1 MVAKKATDKDQK
13 FLTGIQFL
21 WVLAIVLALALL
33 RLIDSPLFV
42 CHPHWELF
50 LRELAFALLIA
61 SLFALTIE
69 HTQRKQFVDLVNE
82 ERKALQKDVFLY
94 AYGSNLHEDIRQE
107 MRSSLLEQAFY
118 RHGVSI
124 DWEFSPASNNAEL
137 MEVKKRYSFVVVNTS
152 KDPREWMFNF
162 FQIGADD
169 LKAVTD
175 AKFVRL
181 RVTRRIGGSNPET
194 TEYQIGDMKVEVDQA
209 QPHTKKFYKPFTM
222 EPEEEMGIYYEVG
235 NMRRLYGDDTY
246 RSKEPVVGTSR
257 VRLRFPPN
265 FEVQVACKGM
275 KPLNAAA
282 DNDPPT
288 RYSLEW
294 TGGLL
299 PHTGFSICWSRKG
312 DVVKAEDDPQPP
324 LKADAD

>member
-124 DWEFSPASNNAEL
+124 DWEFSPA
-137 MEVKKRYSFVVVNTS
+137 
-152 KDPREWMFNF
+152 
-162 FQIGADD
+162 
-169 LKAVTD
+169 
-175 AKFVRL
+175 
-181 RVTRRIGGSNPET
+181 RRFSWWAAGRAHSNPPPSC
-194 TEYQIGDMKVEVDQA
+194 MNPA
-209 QPHTKKFYKPFTM
+209 
-222 EPEEEMGIYYEVG
+222 
-235 NMRRLYGDDTY
+235 L
-246 RSKEPVVGTSR
+246 TS
-257 VRLRFPPN
+257 
-265 FEVQVACKGM
+265 
-275 KPLNAAA
+275 
-282 DNDPPT
+282 
-288 RYSLEW
+288 S
-294 TGGLL
+294 
-299 PHTGFSICWSRKG
+299 
-312 DVVKAEDDPQPP
+312 
-324 LKADAD
+324 

>member
-1 MVAKKATDKDQK
+1 MADMKANGEGQK
-13 FLTGIQFL
+13 FLTGVQFL
-21 WVLAIVLALALL
+21 WLLAIIFAFALL
-33 RLIDSPLFV
+33 RFIDSPLFM

-118 RHGVSI
+118 RHSLSI
-124 DWEFSPASNNAEL
+124 DWEFSPADHNAEL

-152 KDPREWMFNF
+152 KEPRDWAYSFT
-162 FQIGADD
+162 QIGADD

-175 AKFVRL
+175 AKFLRL
-181 RVTRRIGGSNPET
+181 RVTRRIGSANAQTAEHK
-194 TEYQIGDMKVEVDQA
+194 ISDMKIEVDA
-209 QPHTKKFYKPFTM
+209 SQPHTKKIYKLLPM
-222 EPEEEMGIYYEVG
+222 EAEESMGIYYEIG
-235 NMRRLYGDDTY
+235 HMRRLYGDDKYT
-246 RSKEPVVGTSR
+246 SKEPVVGVSR
-257 VRLRFPPN
+257 IKLRFPPN
-265 FEVQVACKGM
+265 FEVQVACKM
-275 KPLNAAA
+275 KPLKSAA

-294 TGGLL
+294 NGGLL
-299 PHTGFSICWSRKG
+299 PHTGFTISWSKKETRAG
-312 DVVKAEDDPQPP
+312 G
-324 LKADAD
+324 